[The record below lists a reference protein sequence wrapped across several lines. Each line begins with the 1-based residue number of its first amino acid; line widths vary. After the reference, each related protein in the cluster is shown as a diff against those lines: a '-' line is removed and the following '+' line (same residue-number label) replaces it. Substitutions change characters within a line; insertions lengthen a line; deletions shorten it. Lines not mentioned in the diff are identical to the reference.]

1 MTGSPTIAELVV
13 GGSPDRWRA
22 AGFTV
27 DADNRVVIGTVT
39 IRLSADSPPGIAS
52 WSLRA
57 PVPSMIDGL
66 ATSAST
72 AEIPDA
78 AVHPN
83 HVVAIDHLVVLTPD
97 LDRTIDALAEQ
108 GLELRRVREGP
119 AGDGR
124 EVKQA
129 FFRMAEVILEV
140 VATGRGGDDRS
151 VLGAHVP
158 VRTTSTPRSPL
169 GPIASARPRRG
180 ADRTPHRDGARVGRA
195 RRARRAHGPLNR
207 CMSICMWHS
216 SLRARDL
223 LGVLLRRRG

>member
-13 GGSPDRWRA
+13 GASPQHWRA
-22 AGFTV
+22 AGFDV

-39 IRLSADSPPGIAS
+39 IRLEADGDRGIAS
-52 WSLRA
+52 WSLRGSVTSA
-57 PVPSMIDGL
+57 IDGL
-66 ATSAST
+66 ATTSST
-72 AEIPDA
+72 EDLPDA
-78 AVHPN
+78 PAHPN

-140 VATGRGGDDRS
+140 VATGGGGDDEPAQFWGLTFLS
-151 VLGAHVP
+151 DDLDATLASLGPDRVSEARPAVQPGRRIATVRESAGLGVP
-158 VRTTSTPRSPL
+158 VAL
-169 GPIASARPRRG
+169 M
-180 ADRTPHRDGARVGRA
+180 DR
-195 RRARRAHGPLNR
+195 
-207 CMSICMWHS
+207 
-216 SLRARDL
+216 
-223 LGVLLRRRG
+223 

>member
-13 GGSPDRWRA
+13 GASPDHWRA
-22 AGFTV
+22 AGFDV

-39 IRLSADSPPGIAS
+39 IVLSADSPPGIAS

-57 PVPSMIDGL
+57 PVPSVIDGL
-66 ATSAST
+66 ATTSST
-72 AEIPDA
+72 ADIPDA
-78 AVHPN
+78 TAHPN

-140 VATGRGGDDRS
+140 VATGSGGDESAQFWGLTFLSDDLDATLASLGPDRVSEARAAVQTGRRIATVRES
-151 VLGAHVP
+151 VGLGVP
-158 VRTTSTPRSPL
+158 VAL
-169 GPIASARPRRG
+169 M
-180 ADRTPHRDGARVGRA
+180 DR
-195 RRARRAHGPLNR
+195 
-207 CMSICMWHS
+207 
-216 SLRARDL
+216 
-223 LGVLLRRRG
+223 

>member
-13 GGSPDRWRA
+13 GGHPEQWRA
-22 AGFTV
+22 AGFAV
-27 DADNRVVIGTVT
+27 GADNRVVVGTVT
-39 IRLSADSPPGIAS
+39 IRLDADGHPGIAS

-57 PVPSMIDGL
+57 PVPPAIDGL
-66 ATSAST
+66 PTTSSMADI
-72 AEIPDA
+72 ADA
-78 AVHPN
+78 LEHPN

-140 VATGRGGDDRS
+140 VATGRGGDEPAQFWGLTFLSDDLDATLAA
-151 VLGAHVP
+151 LGPERVSEGASAVQPGRRIATVRESAGLGVP
-158 VRTTSTPRSPL
+158 VAL
-169 GPIASARPRRG
+169 M
-180 ADRTPHRDGARVGRA
+180 DR
-195 RRARRAHGPLNR
+195 
-207 CMSICMWHS
+207 
-216 SLRARDL
+216 
-223 LGVLLRRRG
+223 